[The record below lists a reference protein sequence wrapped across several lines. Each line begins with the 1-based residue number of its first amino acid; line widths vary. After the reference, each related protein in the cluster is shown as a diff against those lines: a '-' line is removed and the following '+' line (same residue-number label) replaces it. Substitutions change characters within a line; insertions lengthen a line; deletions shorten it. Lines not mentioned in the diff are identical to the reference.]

1 MEKGE
6 TERGRE
12 SELSFRWRFLFF
24 RGMLQKKGGIWNV
37 SGGILFSFG
46 KVDSCK

>member
-1 MEKGE
+1 MEKE
-6 TERGRE
+6 KTERAGIRVIF
-12 SELSFRWRFLFF
+12 SVAFF
-24 RGMLQKKGGIWNV
+24 IFSWYATKKGGIWNV